1 MANKLKKKVKS
12 TPAKKPA
19 NSDVKPFRP
28 EKDEK
33 LDLKA
38 IARDERTWKIIGT
51 VSLLLAIFLFISF
64 CSYLFTWK
72 EDQAIASQGFSALL
86 DNDKPVANL
95 LGRFGAVMSYFFIF
109 KAFGLASF
117 LICTFFFVVGVNLLF
132 RRKVFSIWRN
142 LKYVTLGLLVLSV
155 SLAFIFSNSD
165 FAFGGGVG
173 NMISGKLVGA
183 MGTFGTAAALLLLA
197 IGYFIWQFNPALKL
211 PEKLEAK
218 ANSNEESNLETAVIP
233 DTEKT
238 SVNDLYTNKEDAG
251 KKSSSVFADG
261 SVVINFPDEEPMHDF
276 KMIEK
281 DDPEENIPAMKAH
294 NVPVIMDVTHSL
306 QQPNQTS
313 GVTGGNPQLIGTI
326 AKAAIAT
333 GADGLFIETHP
344 NPAVAKS
351 DGANM
356 LQLDLLEE
364 LLVDLVRLRKAVI

>member
-183 MGTFGTAAALLLLA
+183 MGTLEPQQFYYYWQLGTLSGNLTQLLSFLKNWRQKLTVMKRA
-197 IGYFIWQFNPALKL
+197 I
-211 PEKLEAK
+211 
-218 ANSNEESNLETAVIP
+218 
-233 DTEKT
+233 
-238 SVNDLYTNKEDAG
+238 
-251 KKSSSVFADG
+251 
-261 SVVINFPDEEPMHDF
+261 
-276 KMIEK
+276 
-281 DDPEENIPAMKAH
+281 
-294 NVPVIMDVTHSL
+294 
-306 QQPNQTS
+306 
-313 GVTGGNPQLIGTI
+313 
-326 AKAAIAT
+326 
-333 GADGLFIETHP
+333 
-344 NPAVAKS
+344 
-351 DGANM
+351 
-356 LQLDLLEE
+356 
-364 LLVDLVRLRKAVI
+364 

>member
-1 MANKLKKKVKS
+1 MANKLKKKVKN

-19 NSDVKPFRP
+19 NSDLKPFRP

-38 IARDERTWKIIGT
+38 IAGDERTWKIIGA

-173 NMISGKLVGA
+173 NMISDKLVGA
-183 MGTFGTAAALLLLA
+183 MGTFGTAAVLLLLA

-211 PEKLEAK
+211 PQKLEAK
-218 ANSNEESNLETAVIP
+218 ANSNEDGNLETAVIP
-233 DTEKT
+233 DTENT
-238 SVNDLYTNKEDAG
+238 SINDIYADKEEKE
-251 KKSSSVFADG
+251 KKGNSVFADG
-261 SVVINFPDEEPMHDF
+261 SVVINFPDEQPMHDF

-281 DDPEENIPAMKAH
+281 DEPEEDIKQEVRNDIADLEIDDEPVAILPPVKEKPVAKISEDALELEIKV
-294 NVPVIMDVTHSL
+294 VPDELEEEEEEKVVENLPPYEPTLDL
-306 QQPNQTS
+306 RDYKY
-313 GVTGGNPQLIGTI
+313 PQLT
-326 AKAAIAT
+326 
-333 GADGLFIETHP
+333 
-344 NPAVAKS
+344 
-351 DGANM
+351 
-356 LQLDLLEE
+356 LLEAQ
-364 LLVDLVRLRKAVI
+364 DRKSVV